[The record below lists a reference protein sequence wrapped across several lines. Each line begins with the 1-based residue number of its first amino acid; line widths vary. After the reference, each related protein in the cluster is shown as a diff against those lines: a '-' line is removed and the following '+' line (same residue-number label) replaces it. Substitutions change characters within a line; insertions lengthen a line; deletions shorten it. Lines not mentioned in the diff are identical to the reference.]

1 MLPRIG
7 GAKQPLHKKVV
18 EVLSE
23 RIFSGEF
30 PENSYLPPE
39 RELVKSL
46 GVSRTVIR
54 EAIKLMESRG
64 LIRIERGI
72 GTAVA
77 EPKHDRV
84 SDSLKVLLRRKGHM
98 LKHLIEVRAL
108 LEVGMAGLAAQRRT
122 EENLA
127 AMVRCLEIMR
137 EKPAEPAGYV
147 DADVEF
153 HLEIARA
160 AQNPALLLLL
170 EPLSDLLR
178 ASRLATF
185 SGPRMVRLRIRQHEE
200 VYRMIESQDEEGART
215 AMSRH
220 LGDTGR
226 DLERHTRKVMH
237 P

>member
-1 MLPRIG
+1 MLPRIEV
-7 GAKQPLHKKVV
+7 AKQPLHKKVV

-39 RELVKSL
+39 RELGESL
-46 GVSRTVIR
+46 GVSRSVIR
-54 EAIKLMESRG
+54 EAIKLMESKG

-77 EPKHDRV
+77 EAKHDRV
-84 SDSLKVLLRRKGHM
+84 SESLKVLLRRKGHM
-98 LKHLIEVRAL
+98 LKHLMEVRAL

-122 EENLA
+122 ARDLA
-127 AMVRCLEIMR
+127 AMERCLDIMR
-137 EKPAEPAGYV
+137 ENPADPAGYV
-147 DADVEF
+147 DADVDF

-170 EPLSDLLR
+170 EPLSELLR
-178 ASRLATF
+178 ESRLATF
-185 SGPRMVRLRIRQHEE
+185 AGPRTVRLRITQHEE
-200 VYRMIESQDEEGART
+200 IYRMIQMQDEEGART

-226 DLERHTRKVMH
+226 DLERQTKKLIHA
-237 P
+237 